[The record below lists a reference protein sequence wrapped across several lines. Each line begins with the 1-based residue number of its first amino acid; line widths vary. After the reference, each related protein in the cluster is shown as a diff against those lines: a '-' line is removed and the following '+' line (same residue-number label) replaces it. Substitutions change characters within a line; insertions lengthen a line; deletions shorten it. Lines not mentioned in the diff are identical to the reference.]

1 MEKRVIVIDVKFQ
14 RTFIFVQRIRS
25 VICGCI
31 KKRTYEYFWW
41 IDESFVKELCLMFD
55 SWLRERF
62 LKRVPFY
69 WYDSDL
75 QFQVNKSQTKWHQ
88 VFWLLWQGNT
98 TFSLNP
104 PALWLH
110 NVCRSFAFS
119 SHVGCLGKN
128 ISLTVTIL

>member
-75 QFQVNKSQTKWHQ
+75 KFQVNKSQTKWHQ

-119 SHVGCLGKN
+119 SHVGVSVKIYL
-128 ISLTVTIL
+128 